1 MSECVFPFA
10 KCGDDGGLPA
20 RDARAARPK
29 SQPRATTKLFSSARA
44 LPSSVQGPGTF
55 TTASPLVG
63 NLLSS

>member
-1 MSECVFPFA
+1 MSACAVPFA
-10 KCGDDGGLPA
+10 KSDDDGGLPA

-29 SQPRATTKLFSSARA
+29 DQPRATTKLSSAARA
-44 LPSSVQGPGTF
+44 LPSSVQAPGTF